1 MNEASYWLTT
11 GAENTVPR
19 VVDNPRLAPGSGSGS
34 SVRSVS
40 TEASKEREANERL
53 VVFLVLI
60 FAHPGLN
67 IDGKTTSISP
77 AVFTDEVKEVFGSV
91 TKAVEQDRTM
101 VENMSSFAEDV
112 SKARGYLSRAVRFPF
127 LSQSIDGSID
137 SIRKSFTILTLLS
150 PHTSHCDEY
159 TSLMNSSRNAEVESL
174 LDQPSKKRAEVK
186 KEVFIKGK

>member
-11 GAENTVPR
+11 GAGNTVPR
-19 VVDNPRLAPGSGSGS
+19 VVDTPRLAPGSGSGS

-53 VVFLVLI
+53 AVFLGLI

-77 AVFTDEVKEVFGSV
+77 VVFIDEVKEVFGSV
-91 TKAVEQDRTM
+91 TKAAEQARTM
-101 VENMSSFAEDV
+101 VENMSSFVEDV
-112 SKARGYLSRAVRFPF
+112 SKERGYLSRAARFPF
-127 LSQSIDGSID
+127 LSQTLVTYLLQAHVHMESIDGSID

-150 PHTSHCDEY
+150 PHTSHCDE
-159 TSLMNSSRNAEVESL
+159 
-174 LDQPSKKRAEVK
+174 
-186 KEVFIKGK
+186 